1 MILSLLI
8 IIVIALTAFW
18 WGNQGTFSAFLH
30 MLCCLVAGAVAFAA
44 WEPAAYL
51 LLRAEGLPKFVL
63 QFSWGLGLAVPFLV
77 TFGGLRLLSDR
88 LVKANL
94 TMQKSVDL
102 GLGGAFGAVAGVV
115 STGVCVIAFGHMQ
128 VPGDIM
134 GFEGVKRSR
143 NGVIKPAESSGYL
156 WVPVHS
162 ITAGLYDHLS
172 TGSFSSSRPLA
183 KWSPELERST
193 TLFHDTL
200 DGGKGAVA
208 MRPKAV
214 ETSTRHSCA
223 LKGRNGTAIGLTFGV
238 KSLDHGN
245 RLSITSAQIRLVG
258 ESNDETQ
265 VIHPTHWFN
274 LWAKPEW
281 QNIYE
286 FDEDTDVVSSEPGA
300 NTSSFYFF
308 FPTGETFIPRFIQ
321 VKGIRLALPEET
333 MVSSNVN
340 VTRLLSQAD
349 QNTSIT
355 GEEFV
360 KRDIASSI
368 KITKRFSDIRVGKNA
383 LPAGFTINGDN
394 EIVSGNGVLQLG
406 GKRPPRKLRIQ
417 GLAELTGTRLVAID
431 VSRGE
436 RACFYD
442 ANPSESD
449 RVRLKT
455 SPAADFSPVGYLFKD
470 RRGLQ
475 VNLDPSSRFAT
486 VNDLPSLP
494 SSGSQ
499 ELILLFYITEG
510 VEITGLYVGDTEI
523 GYCSVQVTSNQ

>member
-1 MILSLLI
+1 MILSILI

-18 WGNQGTFSAFLH
+18 WSNQGTFSAFLH

-44 WEPAAYL
+44 WEPATYMVL
-51 LLRAEGLPKFVL
+51 NAEGLPKFVM
-63 QFSWGLGLAVPFLV
+63 QFSWGLGLAVPFLA
-77 TFGGLRLLSDR
+77 TFVVLRLLSDG

-94 TMQKSVDL
+94 TMPKSVDL
-102 GLGGAFGAVAGVV
+102 GLGGVFGAVSGVV
-115 STGVCVIAFGHMQ
+115 STGICIIAFGHMQ

-134 GFEGVKRSR
+134 GFYGVKRDRSGQLKTR
-143 NGVIKPAESSGYL
+143 NRLI
-156 WVPVHS
+156 VPVHS
-162 ITAGLYDHLS
+162 ITADLYNNLS

-183 KWSPELERST
+183 KWSPELKRST

-208 MRPKAV
+208 MRSEAV
-214 ETSTRHSCA
+214 EASKRHSFP
-223 LKGRNGTAIGLTFGV
+223 LQGRNGTAIGLTFGV
-238 KSLDHGN
+238 NSLDHGN

-258 ESNDETQ
+258 ESNGETQ

-274 LWAKPEW
+274 LWANPDW
-281 QNIYE
+281 QDVYE

-333 MVSSNVN
+333 MVNTNVN
-340 VTRLLSQAD
+340 VARLLAKSNQDPSNAE
-349 QNTSIT
+349 
-355 GEEFV
+355 EEFV

-383 LPAGFTINGDN
+383 LPAGFNINSDN

-442 ANPSESD
+442 ANPDGAD

-486 VNDLPSLP
+486 VSDLPALP

-510 VEITGLYVGDTEI
+510 VEITGLYVGDTQF
-523 GYCSVQVTSNQ
+523 GFCSVQVTPK

>member
-1 MILSLLI
+1 MILSILI
-8 IIVIALTAFW
+8 IIVIALSAFW
-18 WGNQGTFSAFLH
+18 WSNQGTFSAFLH
-30 MLCCLVAGAVAFAA
+30 MLCCLVAGAIAFAA
-44 WEPAAYL
+44 WEPATYMVL
-51 LLRAEGLPKFVL
+51 NAEWLPKFVM
-63 QFSWGLGLAVPFLV
+63 QFSWGLGLAVPFLA
-77 TFGGLRLLSDR
+77 TFVVLRLLSDG

-94 TMQKSVDL
+94 TMPKSVDL
-102 GLGGAFGAVAGVV
+102 GLGGVFGAVSGVI
-115 STGVCVIAFGHMQ
+115 STGICIIAFGHMQ

-134 GFEGVKRSR
+134 GFYGLKRDRGGQLKTR
-143 NGVIKPAESSGYL
+143 NSLI
-156 WVPVHS
+156 VPVHS
-162 ITAGLYDHLS
+162 ITTDLYDNLS
-172 TGSFSSSRPLA
+172 TGSFSSSHPLA
-183 KWSPELERST
+183 KWSPELKRST

-214 ETSTRHSCA
+214 EASEVHRFA

-258 ESNDETQ
+258 ESKGETQ

-274 LWAKPEW
+274 LWANPEW
-281 QNIYE
+281 QDVYE

-308 FPTGETFIPRFIQ
+308 FPTGDTFIPRFIQ
-321 VKGIRLALPEET
+321 VKGIRLAVPEET
-333 MVSSNVN
+333 MVNTNINVA
-340 VTRLLSQAD
+340 RLLAKSNQD
-349 QNTSIT
+349 PSNSE
-355 GEEFV
+355 EEFV

-383 LPAGFTINGDN
+383 LPAGFNINSDN

-442 ANPSESD
+442 ANPDGAD

-475 VNLDPSSRFAT
+475 VNLDPSSRFAM
-486 VNDLPSLP
+486 VSDLPALP

-510 VEITGLYVGDTEI
+510 AEITGLYVGDMEI
-523 GYCSVQVTSNQ
+523 GYCSVQVTPNP